1 MEIAL
6 LAFVVCASNV
16 FCFAFGV
23 KVGQSINKGEKIIP
37 ALPKF
42 NNFKSEAKKEQ
53 EAISVILQNVE
64 NYNGTPEGQKDV
76 PWR

>member
-6 LAFVVCASNV
+6 LAFDVCLSNV

-23 KVGQSINKGEKIIP
+23 KVGQSVNKGEKILP
-37 ALPKF
+37 SLPKIVTP
-42 NNFKSEAKKEQ
+42 KQTAKREQ
-53 EAISVILQNVE
+53 DALNVILQNVE
-64 NYNGTPEGQKDV
+64 NYNGTPEGQKDI

>member
-23 KVGQSINKGEKIIP
+23 KVGQSTGKGEKILP
-37 ALPKF
+37 TLPKIVSP
-42 NNFKSEAKKEQ
+42 KQKALREQ
-53 EAISVILQNVE
+53 EALNVILQNVE
-64 NYNGTPEGQKDV
+64 NYNGTPEGQKDI

>member
-1 MEIAL
+1 METVL

-23 KVGQSINKGEKIIP
+23 KVGQSIHKGEKVIP
-37 ALPKF
+37 VLPKI
-42 NNFKSEAKKEQ
+42 NAFKNEARKEQ

-64 NYNGTPEGQKDV
+64 NYNGTPEGQKDI